1 MIWLDCKISNDQ
13 GWETYSKLVIQQL
26 ETLNVGIESMSK
38 EIQDVK
44 EQITKIK
51 AKEDR
56 LEELKNWKDKI
67 DEVVSPS
74 QMKYAMR
81 ELENLRTFKTKA
93 VTIFAVVQFGMAVA
107 VLVSRFI

>member
-1 MIWLDCKISNDQ
+1 MR
-13 GWETYSKLVIQQL
+13 
-26 ETLNVGIESMSK
+26 K
-38 EIQDVK
+38 ELQDVK

-56 LEELKNWKDKI
+56 LEELKTWKDKI

-81 ELENLRTFKTKA
+81 ELEELRTFKTKS
-93 VTIFAVVQFGMAVA
+93 VTIFMVVQFAMAVA

>member
-1 MIWLDCKISNDQ
+1 MSNDQ

-26 ETLNVGIESMSK
+26 ETLNVGIESMRK

-81 ELENLRTFKTKA
+81 ELDNLRTFKTKA

>member
-1 MIWLDCKISNDQ
+1 MPNDQ
-13 GWETYSKLVIQQL
+13 GWETYSKLVLQQL
-26 ETLNVGIESMSK
+26 ETLNSGIESMRQ
-38 EIQDVK
+38 ELQDVK

-56 LEELKNWKDKI
+56 LEELKTWKDKI

-93 VTIFAVVQFGMAVA
+93 VTIFAVVQFAMAVA